1 MTRSP
6 FTLAA
11 SVTKALPGAMVIG
24 AGRLSH
30 GANGRYD
37 SAVVLLQDGTKVV
50 VRAAPVGGDAEAE
63 RELAAETMALRALT
77 AGARSRLGFRAP
89 SVLGQAGL
97 GDARALVVDFLP
109 GYQVDAQHIPAGD
122 GIAPSIG
129 RAIAAVHALPTSV
142 VRDGGLTVRSSAQS
156 RADVT
161 TLLDRAIATR
171 RLPAALASRWR
182 AAVDD
187 DALWAFKPVVVLG
200 HVDASSFLI
209 EDHESGPG
217 VSGVLGWHGLA
228 VGDPALDLHWIASA
242 PEASTDIYAGYA
254 AGAYRTPDANLHAR
268 ARLLAELEFAK
279 WLVHGHELHRADIV
293 DDAVALLDG
302 LVAAVLEHQ
311 QAPLTAAR
319 EDLDVAA
326 VEDLLSNVPIPV
338 ASDAETSFQTDA
350 YHPDMLSLFE
360 ANELRRA
367 EAGMAGGE
375 PDPTAGGDAD
385 AGAGADADSGGGAD
399 PDAASGAETA
409 VAIDAAALPAADP
422 AQGDDSPHV
431 ADAAPA
437 AIPGAAHLDEVSTA
451 PIDIA
456 AVHAAAAHRAAPA
469 TGAAARPGADGE
481 AEDQAAID
489 DAKRAT
495 RAAFRRWARTPE

>member
-24 AGRLSH
+24 AGALSH
-30 GANGRYD
+30 GATGRYD

-142 VRDGGLTVRSSAQS
+142 VRDGGLTVRTNEQS

-161 TLLDRAIATR
+161 ALLDRAIATR

-182 AAVDD
+182 AATED

-209 EDHESGPG
+209 EDRESGPG

-302 LVAAVLEHQ
+302 LVAAVLDHQ

-319 EDLDVAA
+319 EDLDIAA
-326 VEDLLSNVPIPV
+326 VEDLLSGVPIPPI
-338 ASDAETSFQTDA
+338 SDAETSFQTDA

-360 ANELRRA
+360 ANELRLA
-367 EAGMAGGE
+367 
-375 PDPTAGGDAD
+375 
-385 AGAGADADSGGGAD
+385 
-399 PDAASGAETA
+399 DAASAAARDAVSDGSGEVEADGDIDAGDAAEGGDGVESADGAE
-409 VAIDAAALPAADP
+409 DAERAE
-422 AQGDDSPHV
+422 
-431 ADAAPA
+431 DATRR
-437 AIPGAAHLDEVSTA
+437 DEVSTA

-456 AVHAAAAHRAAPA
+456 AVRAAADAAAESA
-469 TGAAARPGADGE
+469 TGADAGHAAETPGIAPASRAAVRVSAGVESEDE
-481 AEDQAAID
+481 ATVD

>member
-24 AGRLSH
+24 AGTLSH

-37 SAVVLLQDGTKVV
+37 SAVALLQDGTKVV

-129 RAIAAVHALPTSV
+129 RAIAAIHALPTSV
-142 VRDGGLTVRSSAQS
+142 VRDGGLTVRTSEQS

-161 TLLDRAIATR
+161 TLLERAIATR
-171 RLPAALASRWR
+171 RLPAALATRWR

-326 VEDLLSNVPIPV
+326 VEHLLSSVPVPV

-367 EAGMAGGE
+367 DAAPEAQARDAETAEDAAG
-375 PDPTAGGDAD
+375 AAD
-385 AGAGADADSGGGAD
+385 AAADLDAAPTSSADPDTDPGAGADAETDAGSDVDASADS
-399 PDAASGAETA
+399 DAS
-409 VAIDAAALPAADP
+409 ALHH
-422 AQGDDSPHV
+422 DD
-431 ADAAPA
+431 
-437 AIPGAAHLDEVSTA
+437 VSTA
-451 PIDIA
+451 PIDLA
-456 AVHAAAAHRAAPA
+456 AVHAATAQASTPTSR
-469 TGAAARPGADGE
+469 AAARMNALGD
-481 AEDQAAID
+481 AEDEATVD
-489 DAKRAT
+489 DARRAT